1 MHHPVGSDP
10 SRGQNGSPT
19 FNSAPVGFHAAYG
32 SILDDH
38 GFHIFT
44 GPDDYAAFKQ
54 CGAHAVDMVRQ
65 TIAAQMLL
73 PDEEQINAVLLGFLA
88 DSFRALHIRRNTGA
102 SMPNLLKIVSVS
114 SISRSGFRTR
124 HELGEIRLAE
134 LVNEIKLA
142 VGKQTAASHP
152 RQNMTRV
159 AVHALVRLSHGTAPL
174 SDQITSVDQTDRQT
188 GMLGQPP
195 GGKQTRRPAADNYDI
210 KRICHEKLL
219 NWAQHQTRAI
229 AGTRMNSGTRD
240 ALEEKAES
248 RHGVQ
253 KTPERR
259 RKSFAGQEDFPAGKS
274 ASPDSMAACP
284 PFQNLSNDPQE
295 SRKGELSG
303 PANRTAPG
311 NACRSRQL
319 DRRHTHGDFR
329 TENTSVAI

>member
-1 MHHPVGSDP
+1 
-10 SRGQNGSPT
+10 
-19 FNSAPVGFHAAYG
+19 
-32 SILDDH
+32 
-38 GFHIFT
+38 
-44 GPDDYAAFKQ
+44 
-54 CGAHAVDMVRQ
+54 
-65 TIAAQMLL
+65 MLL

-88 DSFRALHIRRNTGA
+88 DSFRALHIRREYRSIHA
-102 SMPNLLKIVSVS
+102 ESVENRF
-114 SISRSGFRTR
+114 SILNQPLGFRTR

-210 KRICHEKLL
+210 KHIRHEKLL

-303 PANRTAPG
+303 TR
-311 NACRSRQL
+311 RQNCPRKRL
-319 DRRHTHGDFR
+319 
-329 TENTSVAI
+329 